1 MKPIIKILSIGL
13 MVSMVWGKGKKIFIS
28 ADMEGVVG
36 AVTGEQLGPS
46 GFEYQRFREFMTA
59 EVNAAIQAAIEAG
72 ATEILVADS
81 HGNGQN
87 LLFEKLPKDVQ
98 VIRSWPRPLGMMEG
112 IDKSFDG
119 AIFLGYHSSTDNM
132 TGVRAHTFSSA
143 RVTSIKVNG
152 QAMTEGSWNA
162 AIAGHFDVP
171 IILVSGD
178 DAAVAEVKS
187 LVGDIEGAVVKES
200 ISFHSAKTLHPEAAY
215 DLIAEKTNAAVKNI
229 KDYKPYRIRGPL
241 TVEVSF
247 KHYQP
252 AEILAYLDMFE
263 RVASH
268 AISFK
273 ARNMIEA
280 SKIMRV
286 VLGYNGGNSKP

>member
-1 MKPIIKILSIGL
+1 M
-13 MVSMVWGKGKKIFIS
+13 
-28 ADMEGVVG
+28 
-36 AVTGEQLGPS
+36 
-46 GFEYQRFREFMTA
+46 
-59 EVNAAIQAAIEAG
+59 
-72 ATEILVADS
+72 
-81 HGNGQN
+81 
-87 LLFEKLPKDVQ
+87 
-98 VIRSWPRPLGMMEG
+98 
-112 IDKSFDG
+112 
-119 AIFLGYHSSTDNM
+119 
-132 TGVRAHTFSSA
+132 
-143 RVTSIKVNG
+143 
-152 QAMTEGSWNA
+152 
-162 AIAGHFDVP
+162 
-171 IILVSGD
+171 SGD

-229 KDYKPYRIRGPL
+229 KDYKPYRIRGPV